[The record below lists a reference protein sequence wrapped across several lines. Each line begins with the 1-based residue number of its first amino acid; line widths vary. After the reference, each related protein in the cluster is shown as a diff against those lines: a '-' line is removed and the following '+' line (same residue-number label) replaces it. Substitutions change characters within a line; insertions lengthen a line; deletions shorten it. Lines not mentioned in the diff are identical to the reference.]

1 MDLQL
6 WIQSTPGNDAF
17 KKNPSQIF
25 FIKII
30 ESPLTMA
37 HSLWGYVSDLSG
49 PGQSRLG
56 WKRTSPNLKL
66 GNQKL
71 AYQTIFWIYLRPIEE
86 NFRYY
91 FSRVG
96 SASSCLII
104 FRVFR
109 HNFIASSVLAP
120 ILLKDSLQYDSYNNC
135 VVLCRITYTPSFIT
149 HYVWFI
155 VY

>member
-1 MDLQL
+1 
-6 WIQSTPGNDAF
+6 
-17 KKNPSQIF
+17 
-25 FIKII
+25 
-30 ESPLTMA
+30 MA

-49 PGQSRLG
+49 PGHSRLG

-155 VY
+155 VYKNLACCIVNRKNSSFSRSFSFSRRSNSNWSLP